1 MSTRLTEI
9 VRRVQEVCALVHTK
23 YNLDLSNLDVRLDL
37 RGKAAGK
44 AGYRGSAYYIRLNV
58 DMIQNESFAAILK
71 DTIPHEIAHIVCFLN
86 PALGS
91 NHDKGWKRVCLALG
105 GTGSTTHT
113 EPVTLARKTRRF
125 MYVTTSGREV
135 VISLQRHRAV
145 QGGKQYLLKVD
156 GSQINM
162 RCVYR
167 EVLS

>member
-9 VRRVQEVCALVHTK
+9 VRRVQEVCAMAHTK

-44 AGYRGSAYYIRLNV
+44 AGHRGSAYYIRLNV

-86 PALGS
+86 PALGA

-113 EPVTLARKTRRF
+113 EPVTLARKTRKFR
-125 MYVTTSGREV
+125 YVSTSGREV
-135 VISLQRHRAV
+135 LISLQRHRAI
-145 QGGKQYLLKVD
+145 QGGKLYILNVD
-156 GSQINM
+156 GSKLSRLCEYQ
-162 RCVYR
+162 